1 MDVIMKGL
9 KNLLGRL
16 WILKNNKKEKEDE
29 I

>member
-9 KNLLGRL
+9 KNLLRRL

>member
-9 KNLLGRL
+9 KNLSGRL
-16 WILKNNKKEKEDE
+16 WILKDNKKEKEDE